1 MKYDLNKFAEEAKK
15 EYWEN
20 AYKNKLKDIYHLE
33 VALKWLKTKAGI
45 ESFGL
50 EKATNGAL
58 QSEIDIASL
67 KAELKFLES
76 LMI

>member
-1 MKYDLNKFAEEAKK
+1 MKYDLNKFAEE
-15 EYWEN
+15 

-45 ESFGL
+45 ESVGL